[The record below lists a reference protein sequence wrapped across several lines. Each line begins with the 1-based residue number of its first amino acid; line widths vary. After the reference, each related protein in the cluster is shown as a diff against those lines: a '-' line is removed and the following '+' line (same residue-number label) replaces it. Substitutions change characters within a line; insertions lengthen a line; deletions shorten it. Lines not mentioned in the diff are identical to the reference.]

1 MITADKAYS
10 KETLQLYQTQDPPAK
25 VAQAL
30 PATKILFSKAFA
42 KTSEAVGEYQRLAE
56 NSQQNRRSKT
66 EDLTIRRLTWGNKA
80 MKAAF
85 ESVKQKLTAQS

>member
-10 KETLQLYQTQDPPAK
+10 KETLQLYQTQDHPAK
-25 VAQAL
+25 AAQ
-30 PATKILFSKAFA
+30 
-42 KTSEAVGEYQRLAE
+42 